1 MRVTSEAI
9 PSISLNLPQQ
19 MLESLQS
26 VWRRGWVT
34 EALALLVLVAIGGF
48 FFWPILT
55 GRTHFIGLGDTS
67 DLILPYEIEL
77 RNYLKQGIFPL
88 WASHN
93 FNGFPVAGY
102 PQLGIFYPIGL
113 LFSWLGAVLDIG
125 PICIYESHFI
135 FHVIL
140 FSLGNYWFARSL
152 KLSLFPSLVAAVGSS
167 YAPAILAFNVW
178 GNAIPGFSWWG
189 FALAAL
195 VSAHGSERH
204 RLAYTGI
211 AGLALGQSILAAPSQ
226 PAIQLIFLIAGLFIA
241 QVFSLRREPGRL
253 PGLFGRYVIVAVI
266 GLSIGALALVPVL
279 EYNNQWIRFLGTF
292 PAIVAGEKMSFA
304 AFTEYV
310 LGFKNVSGFLV
321 YDLSRVAVG
330 SNFIGAFLCLGII
343 FAITHYRKVGGVYY
357 WYLVVMSTIS
367 ILYAFNLAL
376 PRLFYGVPG
385 LNLIREPQ
393 RYCQMFVFT
402 VSFLAALGLDGMLQN
417 KQTGAL
423 RRYAVS
429 GLVFASFAA
438 LMIGLASVRM
448 AANALLPYEI
458 ESAVAIAWLMA
469 LLWTGPRLRPVMA
482 LLFLLGTVW
491 TMSAAPYLQL
501 SYSDYDPHLD
511 IDSMLR
517 MSSLRPSGPE
527 PFRVFSM
534 HENVPNARSY
544 NANAAA
550 VAGFYDIFGY
560 HNPIP
565 MRTLRAGNMSYGSP
579 TYLSLLNVRY
589 IVTPPQNVEK
599 AKQVIGQ
606 EAEIVARFPDLLLH
620 DDTWKLSRGEMVA
633 LENPNRYGAAWL
645 VDRYDV
651 VNRPWTNRDEMN
663 GSKDPQSLMLRT
675 EAPDFHPGKAAL
687 VDRIPHLPTGEP
699 LAASGDEPMPK
710 VPVEWQSYGPNSFKM
725 VVNAPR
731 DALLVVSELWY
742 PGWRATVNGKE
753 TEIVRAD
760 WLLRAVA
767 VPAGRAI
774 VCFEYRPTSLV
785 IGAIACVFGL
795 AVALIIQVPRL
806 RAWLG
811 G

>member
-1 MRVTSEAI
+1 MLAT
-9 PSISLNLPQQ
+9 LPHQT
-19 MLESLQS
+19 LRSLQS
-26 VWRRGWVT
+26 LWRRGCVK

-67 DLILPYEIEL
+67 DLILPYEIEI

-88 WASHN
+88 WVSHN
-93 FNGFPVAGY
+93 FNGFPVTGY

-113 LFSWLGAVLDIG
+113 LFFWVGALLDID
-125 PICIYESHFI
+125 PICIYQSHFI

-140 FSLGNYWFARSL
+140 FALGNYWFARSL
-152 KLSLFPSLVAAVGSS
+152 KLSLFPALVAAVGSS
-167 YAPAILAFNVW
+167 YAPAILAFDVW

-195 VSAHGSERH
+195 VSAHGGERH
-204 RLAYTGI
+204 RLAYTAV

-241 QVFSLRREPGRL
+241 QVFSLRRAPGRL
-253 PGLFGRYVIVAVI
+253 PGLFARYVIVAVI

-279 EYNNQWIRFLGTF
+279 EYANQSVRFLGNF
-292 PAIVAGEKMSFA
+292 HAIATNEKMSFA
-304 AFTEYV
+304 AFTEHV
-310 LGFKNVSGFLV
+310 FRFKNVSGFLV
-321 YDLSRVAVG
+321 YDLSTVAVG
-330 SNFIGAFLCLGII
+330 SNFIGAFLCLGVI
-343 FAITHYRKVGGVYY
+343 FAITHYRKVGGVYF
-357 WYLVVMSTIS
+357 WYLVVMSAIS
-367 ILYAFNLAL
+367 ILYAFNFAL
-376 PRLFYGVPG
+376 PRLFYAVPG
-385 LNLIREPQ
+385 LNLIREPE
-393 RYCQMFVFT
+393 RYCQTFVFT
-402 VSFLAALGLDGMLQN
+402 VSFLAALGLDGMLRN
-417 KQTGAL
+417 KQTGTL
-423 RRYAVS
+423 RRCAAT
-429 GLVFASFAA
+429 GLAFASFAA

-448 AANALLPYEI
+448 TANALLPYEI
-458 ESAVAIAWLMA
+458 ESVVAIGWLMA
-469 LLWTGPRLRPVMA
+469 LLCTGPHLRPVMA

-501 SYSDYDPHLD
+501 SYRDYDPHAD

-527 PFRVFSM
+527 PFRVFAM
-534 HENVPNARSY
+534 RENAPTARSY
-544 NANAAA
+544 NGNAAA
-550 VAGFYDIFGY
+550 VAGFYDTFGY
-560 HNPIP
+560 HNPIL
-565 MRTLRAGNMSYGSP
+565 MRTLRAYIMSYGSP

-589 IVTPPQNVEK
+589 VVTPPQNVEK
-599 AKQVIGQ
+599 AKQVIGD
-606 EAEIVARFPDLLLH
+606 EAQIAARFPNLLVH
-620 DDTWKLSRGEMVA
+620 DGTWKLGRGEMAV
-633 LENPNRYGAAWL
+633 LENPHRYGAAWL

-651 VNRPWTNRDEMN
+651 VRRPWTNRDEID

-675 EAPDFHPGKAAL
+675 EAPDFDPGKAAL
-687 VDRIPHLPTGEP
+687 VDRVPHLPTGEP
-699 LAASGDEPMPK
+699 LAASGDESMPK

-774 VCFEYRPTSLV
+774 VCFEYYPTSLV
-785 IGAIACVFGL
+785 IGAIACAFGL
-795 AVALIIQVPRL
+795 ALTLIIQVPRL